1 MSLAPFPEH
10 EFTYSSLQEI
20 AKTLLTVFLQ
30 FLFSGLTTG
39 AVYALVGMGFNII
52 YNSTSIINLAQGEFV
67 VIGGLMMWF
76 FTESAKLPFILSA
89 VLTVLSA
96 GIVGLLMER
105 LTIKPLKKADL
116 LLMIMV
122 TIAVSILM
130 RGILMFK
137 FGKDPYN
144 YPPFTEGEPITIAGA
159 IIQQQTLWVIGITGV
174 CIVLLFF
181 FFNKTI
187 IGKAMRACAVDTTA
201 AKLVGIN
208 VSQIVMI
215 SFILSAMVGA
225 IGGIAITPISLMEY
239 DKGPMLAVKGFCAA
253 IMGGLGRGRGAVMG
267 GFVIGILESMTAG
280 YLHSGLKDAVAL
292 VIMLAILFFRPAGI
306 FGSAAMARLRKF

>member
-1 MSLAPFPEH
+1 MPLAEAA
-10 EFTYSSLQEI
+10 SNG
-20 AKTLLTVFLQ
+20 KVGDRRLLTVFLQ
-30 FLFSGLTTG
+30 FLFSGITVG

-52 YNSTSIINLAQGEFV
+52 YNATSIINLAQGEFV

-76 FTESAKLPFILSA
+76 FTTSLKLPFLLSIALTIL
-89 VLTVLSA
+89 TA

-105 LTIKPLKKADL
+105 LTIRPLKTPDL
-116 LLMIMV
+116 LLTIMI
-122 TIAVSILM
+122 TIAVSIVF

-137 FGKDPYN
+137 FGTDSYV
-144 YPPFTEGEPITIAGA
+144 YPPFTEGAPISIHGA
-159 IIQQQTLWVIGITGV
+159 IIQQQTLWVIGIAGL
-174 CIVLLFF
+174 CIFLLFL

-187 IGKAMRACAVDTTA
+187 IGKAMRACAVDATA

-208 VSQIVMI
+208 VSRMIMI
-215 SFILSAMVGA
+215 SFVLSAIVGA

-253 IMGGLGRGRGAVMG
+253 MMGGLGRGRGAIIG

-292 VIMLAILFFRPAGI
+292 TILLLILFLRPAGI
-306 FGSAAMARLRKF
+306 FGSSTASQLRKF